1 LISTRICTRSLAS
14 RFDRAP
20 ERDALAL
27 AAGELARL
35 ALEQALDAED
45 AGRLLHALGDLGTVE
60 FAHLQAERHV
70 VVDAHVRVQRVILE
84 HHGDVA
90 IHRRQI
96 VDDFVADQDVARGD
110 RLESR
115 HHAQGRGLAAAGRA
129 DQHHELLVADFQVHV
144 VDGVN
149 LVEFLVELPNVNRR
163 HALYSPRSR
172 RTLVIL
178 NL

>member
-1 LISTRICTRSLAS
+1 MRV
-14 RFDRAP
+14 
-20 ERDALAL
+20 ER
-27 AAGELARL
+27 
-35 ALEQALDAED
+35 
-45 AGRLLHALGDLGTVE
+45 
-60 FAHLQAERHV
+60 V
-70 VVDAHVRVQRVILE
+70 VLE

-90 IHRRQI
+90 VHRRQV
-96 VDDFVADQDVARGD
+96 VDELLADQDVARRD
-110 RLESR
+110 RLEPG